1 MINKKIVLLLLCVT
15 TFALQACSS
24 EESLEDWV
32 LREQSN
38 AKGNI
43 VPLPLLTAEIE
54 EPRIEFA
61 LNGLDPF
68 NYLRLKQVPN
78 VGSVDMSRPKQ
89 YLEQFGLDQLAM
101 VGSVIDSNVNY
112 ALIKV
117 NEDTIYKVKIGDYIG
132 QNYGKITRITERR
145 VDFDETQ
152 ENETGDWASKPNYL
166 AIDDAVVK

>member
-1 MINKKIVLLLLCVT
+1 MINEKIGLLLLCFT
-15 TFALQACSS
+15 TVALQACNS
-24 EESLEDWV
+24 EESLDEWM

-43 VPLPLLTAEIE
+43 AALPLLTVGIE
-54 EPRIEFA
+54 EPRIAFD

-68 NYLRLKQVPN
+68 SYLRLKQVPN
-78 VGSVDMSRPKQ
+78 AGSVDMGRPKQ

-101 VGSVIDSNVNY
+101 IGSVIDSNVNY

-117 NEDTIYKVKIGDYIG
+117 KEGSVYKVKVGDYIG
-132 QNYGKITRITERR
+132 QNYGKINRITEQR

-152 ENETGDWASKPNYL
+152 ENEKGDWASKPNYL
-166 AIDDAVVK
+166 AIDGAVVK